1 MNLRLLL
8 LFICC
13 GQREP
18 SLSNHQ
24 RAQPAEAV
32 GVGAGW
38 TDRDFGLPLQ
48 RLSSQRMQ
56 ACLVH
61 LSSGTRRAA
70 RKTFYSV
77 FEAALPDINNSFIY
91 N

>member
-13 GQREP
+13 VQREP

-32 GVGAGW
+32 RWGRGGQTVILA
-38 TDRDFGLPLQ
+38 FPCK
-48 RLSSQRMQ
+48 RLSSETMQ

-61 LSSGTRRAA
+61 LSSRTRRAV

-77 FEAALPDINNSFIY
+77 FEAALPDINNSFY
-91 N
+91 L